1 MCTDIGSKCRQR
13 EGFRIAWGQSIVLSE
28 ETYSNLALYASEV
41 NEWSKRFQYTLLLD
55 LPSESMGENLAH
67 FI

>member
-28 ETYSNLALYASEV
+28 ETYSNLALSASEV
-41 NEWSKRFQYTLLLD
+41 NEWSKRSNLD
-55 LPSESMGENLAH
+55 LYSGLSNSD
-67 FI
+67 